1 MVAYP
6 NLISAM
12 AVREISHIS
21 KLNRGKQKNLSQKAE
36 WGNRIQIR
44 GSRKDSSS
52 IFPRYSYLE
61 SFRPCPA
68 ARLSG
73 WGTGKGVRA

>member
-1 MVAYP
+1 MKPKTLEEACTT
-6 NLISAM
+6 LA
-12 AVREISHIS
+12 A
-21 KLNRGKQKNLSQKAE
+21 A

-73 WGTGKGVRA
+73 WGTGRGVRA